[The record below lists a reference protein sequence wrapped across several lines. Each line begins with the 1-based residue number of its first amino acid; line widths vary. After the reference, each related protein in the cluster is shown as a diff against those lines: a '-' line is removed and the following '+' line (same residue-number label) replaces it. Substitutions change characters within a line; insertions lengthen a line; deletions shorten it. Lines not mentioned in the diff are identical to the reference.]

1 MLAMQVAVVP
11 RRRWL
16 PEQGALFDDEPARD
30 IRPSRYS
37 VTGRVATEKS
47 AKSQDAESSLEHD
60 FFTLLEYDR
69 RVGKFASQPITL
81 RWEDATG
88 RHRYTPDVAARY
100 TEAAVLADAALRTT
114 LFEVKPREVLKRD
127 WKEFKPKFRAAIAWT
142 RERDFRF
149 RIVTERQ
156 IRTPYLDNVRFL
168 MMFRG
173 KRMTSDSES
182 IEEIKRRIRETLYG
196 LKRSTPRDLLNAI
209 TQVERLQA
217 EHLPWIWFLLNCNLI
232 GCDLG
237 KPLVMASDI
246 WSLETPDTLGRRA

>member
-1 MLAMQVAVVP
+1 MLIARVVVVP

-16 PEQGALFDDEPARD
+16 PEQGSLFDEPARV

-60 FFTLLEYDR
+60 FLVLLEYDR

-81 RWEDATG
+81 RWEDAMG
-88 RHRYTPDVAARY
+88 RHRYTPDVAAQY
-100 TEAAVLADAALRTT
+100 TDVAVRADPSLRTT

-127 WKEFKPKFRAAIAWT
+127 WKELKPKFRAAIAWAL
-142 RERDFRF
+142 ERDHRF

-173 KRMTSDSES
+173 KRMTNDSEA
-182 IEEIKRRIRETLYG
+182 IDAIKQRIRETLYG

-209 TQVERLQA
+209 SQVERLQA
-217 EHLPWIWFLLNCNLI
+217 EHLPWVWFLLNCNLI
-232 GCDLG
+232 GCDLR
-237 KPLVMASDI
+237 KPLAMASEI
-246 WSLETPDTLGRRA
+246 WSLETPDTLGRRF